1 MHGARRRPYVKRGC
15 NAADARLGVRGCLGS
30 PLSPCRDVG
39 VWAQGGVACPGKGT
53 ALARTRAW
61 ARLRTRPRGEAR
73 QRRKRVVPP
82 GGAHFEGSAP
92 QRRIPNAIVAHA
104 FHVDRR
110 SMIELRLDPTGWS
123 VRCSPK
129 EVTSTE
135 ASRYPIPGIPAVFW
149 ITGLVQILFVVSA
162 VYLNFPALRGA
173 STGVATPSP
182 ARRSAPSGSTDR
194 GSK

>member
-1 MHGARRRPYVKRGC
+1 MQGARCRPYDKKGS
-15 NAADARLGVRGCLGS
+15 NAADARLGVRGCLWS
-30 PLSPCRDVG
+30 PLTPCGDVG
-39 VWAQGGVACPGKGT
+39 VWAQGGVARPGKGT
-53 ALARTRAW
+53 APARTRAW
-61 ARLRTRPRGEAR
+61 ARLRTRARGEAP
-73 QRRKRVVPP
+73 QRSQRFAPP
-82 GGAHFEGSAP
+82 AGSHFEGSAL

-110 SMIELRLDPTGWS
+110 SMIELRLDPTGRS
-123 VRCSPK
+123 VRCSPI
-129 EVTSTE
+129 EVKSTE
-135 ASRYPIPGIPAVFW
+135 ASSYPIPGILAVFW

-182 ARRSAPSGSTDR
+182 ARQSAPSESTDR